1 MRGISKCEMQ
11 YKSLLKRQPF
21 YYKKGQYRIQ
31 ILKIRSIQVNHT
43 FVSYVYS
50 LKFTFYEN
58 RLDRLWRHKQKEK
71 ELKMSRIRRIHDK
84 EIKALERKC
93 QIKNDKLRV
102 DLMGGKFKMLENAKQ
117 LRQTT
122 SASGP
127 LGTDQQ
133 GYGVNTRR
141 PVWFEEAPISG

>member
-1 MRGISKCEMQ
+1 
-11 YKSLLKRQPF
+11 
-21 YYKKGQYRIQ
+21 
-31 ILKIRSIQVNHT
+31 
-43 FVSYVYS
+43 
-50 LKFTFYEN
+50 
-58 RLDRLWRHKQKEK
+58 
-71 ELKMSRIRRIHDK
+71 MSRIRRIHDK